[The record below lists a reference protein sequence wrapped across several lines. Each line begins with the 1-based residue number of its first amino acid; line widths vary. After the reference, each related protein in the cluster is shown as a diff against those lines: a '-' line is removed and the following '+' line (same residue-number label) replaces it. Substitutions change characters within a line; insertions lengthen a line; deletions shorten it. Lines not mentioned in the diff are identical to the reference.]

1 MEYLIEK
8 ERTLPVSDR
17 CDVLVAGGGI
27 AGISAALSAARGGAN
42 VILLER
48 EYMLGGLA
56 TLGLITIYL
65 PICDGMGRQVAFGN
79 AEELLR
85 LAVKNGVERDFDH
98 KGMAVW
104 LDGEGDAADREKYR
118 FEAQYNPHLF
128 ATEAEQLLTSL
139 GVRILYGTYAVATEV
154 NNGKITHVIIENK
167 SGRSAVAVKSVVDTT
182 GDADICCYSEVGT
195 EPFECKNRLANWYY
209 YVSGGSV
216 DLRIRGP
223 VDDPSN
229 PNREVHISD
238 LRFSGVDAAETSEM
252 MMLARADMLRDVA
265 ENRAT
270 DPSFTPVC
278 LPTIPQLRTTRHI
291 VGEYAQ
297 GIEEMHKH
305 FDSSIGMIGD
315 WRKRGPVYEL
325 PFETLY
331 SKKVKNLITAGRC
344 ISSKGEMIEVMRV
357 IPTCAVTG
365 QAAGTAAAM
374 TDDFSSLDVA
384 ALQAKLTAD
393 GVVLHESD
401 L

>member
-1 MEYLIEK
+1 
-8 ERTLPVSDR
+8 
-17 CDVLVAGGGI
+17 
-27 AGISAALSAARGGAN
+27 
-42 VILLER
+42 
-48 EYMLGGLA
+48 MLGGLA

-344 ISSKGEMIEVMRV
+344 ISSKGEMIEVTRV

-365 QAAGTAAAM
+365 QAAGTAAAL